1 MKKLKKRK
9 KSLKVLMIPLVIVI
23 ICVCFGVFYSLNNSL
38 GNDNVA
44 VDYSKYYSQY
54 AKVNGEQ
61 KLYEL
66 IDSEYIEKGKIHN
79 GIIVELEKLESKDS
93 PYFKIKNINSKYYI
107 KYDSIE
113 KSENGR
119 ILNDRYKNYIPYN
132 KNVIT
137 KNIVTLYNND
147 GNKVYTINEI
157 LNLPIIVKDG
167 NKYFVEFDDMLLYI
181 LKDDIN
187 EIVESSNSNINNTN
201 GVPILNY
208 HFVYKPEFEN
218 CSQEICHTEEQFRTH
233 LSYIKENGYFTPTM
247 EELEKYIDG
256 KLQLPKSVVITI
268 DDGRNVNIATN
279 ILEEYQ
285 LNATAFIVTSRYDVE
300 NDFVKSKYV
309 ELQSHSHKLHDAGTC
324 PSGHGQGGGLT
335 CLSDDVVLNDLKT
348 SRKILN
354 NATAFCYPFYEYN
367 NHSIELLKQAGYTMA
382 FAGEYTGGKTKA
394 EVGIDKF
401 RIPRWVIVNYTTMDD
416 FISYVSGA
424 V

>member
-137 KNIVTLYNND
+137 KDIVTLYNDD
-147 GNKVYTINEI
+147 GNKVYTINET
-157 LNLPIIVKDG
+157 LNLPIIVEDD

-208 HFVYKPEFEN
+208 HFVYKPELEN
-218 CSQEICHTEEQFRTH
+218 CNQEICHTEEQFRTH

-268 DDGRNVNIATN
+268 DDGRNINIATN
-279 ILEEYQ
+279 ILEEYK

-300 NDFVKSKYV
+300 KDFIKSEYV

-424 V
+424 A